1 MPMCDACQCMHNGR
15 NRHVSVHCEL
25 STALVSGAANARR
38 RFSRFSRLLFDMLC
52 IPDGHRAMTLP
63 RHVSACSGRLR
74 GRDSISYCRDD
85 AWS

>member
-38 RFSRFSRLLFDMLC
+38 RFSRFSRLLFDMY
-52 IPDGHRAMTLP
+52 PGWAS
-63 RHVSACSGRLR
+63 RHDFAASRFRLF
-74 GRDSISYCRDD
+74 
-85 AWS
+85 